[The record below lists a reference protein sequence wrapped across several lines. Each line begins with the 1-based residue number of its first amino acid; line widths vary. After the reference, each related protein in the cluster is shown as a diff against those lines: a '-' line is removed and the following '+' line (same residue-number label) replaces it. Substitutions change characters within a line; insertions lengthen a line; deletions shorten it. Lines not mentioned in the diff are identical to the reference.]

1 MIDINIDPVLLR
13 LGPLVITWHG
23 FFTAVGVLA
32 GIWLTTRLAVERG
45 FTEDDIMSVALWS
58 VVGGIVGARLLH
70 VIDAWE
76 VYARDPL
83 AILRVNEGG
92 LAIWG
97 SIIGGPIGGAIYARW
112 RGLSV
117 SRLLD
122 LGGLGL
128 ILGMAIGR
136 LGDIVN
142 GEHRGTAATVPWS
155 VRYTNPNTMAE
166 LDAPVHLA
174 VGYEIV
180 WDTIVLAVCAW
191 LLYRRVLPRD
201 GMVFWSM
208 IALYSAG
215 RFVVQF
221 FRLDQPFVWGLSQ
234 AQFLSL
240 VGVTVAV
247 WILVYMAASARR
259 APGSAADD
267 DDLAD
272 EDLAAETNA
281 VAAGRPAKAGAPS
294 VARRPDD
301 ELSS

>member
-1 MIDINIDPVLLR
+1 MIDINIDPILLR

-76 VYARDPL
+76 FYARDPL
-83 AILRVNEGG
+83 AIVRVNEGG
-92 LAIWG
+92 LAVWG

-117 SRLLD
+117 ARLLD

-136 LGDIVN
+136 LGDVVN
-142 GEHRGTAATVPWS
+142 GEHHGAATTVPWS
-155 VRYTNPNTMAE
+155 VRYTHPQTLGDLNV
-166 LDAPVHLA
+166 PVHLA
-174 VGYEIV
+174 VGYELI
-180 WDTIVLAVCAW
+180 WDVIVLAFCMW
-191 LLYRRVLPRD
+191 LLYRRAVPRD
-201 GMVFWSM
+201 SMVFWSM

-215 RFVVQF
+215 RFIVQF
-221 FRLDQPFVWGLSQ
+221 YRLDQPFMFGLSQ
-234 AQFLSL
+234 AQLLAFAG
-240 VGVTVAV
+240 GVLAIWV
-247 WILVYMAASARR
+247 LVYLAASARR
-259 APGSAADD
+259 APAD
-267 DDLAD
+267 
-272 EDLAAETNA
+272 DLAAETNA
-281 VAAGRPAKAGAPS
+281 IAAGRPAGVGTSGAGRRADEEPS
-294 VARRPDD
+294 
-301 ELSS
+301 